1 MRSVALK
8 GEDPTLPRRRDILRD
23 GDSTKDH
30 PFPKSIPHWGAEIDG
45 AKEEG
50 GQSLKRE
57 EKSNVISDLHEHMGK
72 AKVAILTRFSGLNV
86 EKITQLRQEL
96 RRAEVEYRVVKNTLF
111 RRAIQGTE
119 KENFKP
125 QVDGPIAVAWSETDP
140 VAPARVLAKFAKDW
154 PELQILV
161 ASSEGKL
168 WGPAQIQEW
177 VSLPT
182 LDELRG
188 KILGLLQAPASKLAR
203 LLVMPGTQLAQVF
216 HLRGQAME

>member
-8 GEDPTLPRRRDILRD
+8 GKIPTLPRRKDIHRD
-23 GDSTKDH
+23 GDSTKGH
-30 PFPKSIPHWGAEIDG
+30 PFPTSISHRGTEIDG
-45 AKEEG
+45 AEEEG
-50 GQSLKRE
+50 GPSLKRE
-57 EKSNVISDLHEHMGK
+57 DKSNVVSDLHEQMGK
-72 AKVAILTRFSGLNV
+72 AKVAILTRFTGLNV

-119 KENFKP
+119 KENFEP
-125 QVDGPIAVAWSETDP
+125 QVNGPIAVAWSETDP
-140 VAPARVLAKFAKDW
+140 VAPARVLGKFAKDW

-177 VSLPT
+177 ISLPT
-182 LDELRG
+182 LDELRA
-188 KILGLLQAPASKLAR
+188 KIMGLLQAPASKLVR
-203 LLVMPGTQLAQVF
+203 LLVTPSTQLAQVL
-216 HLRGQAME
+216 HLRGQSK